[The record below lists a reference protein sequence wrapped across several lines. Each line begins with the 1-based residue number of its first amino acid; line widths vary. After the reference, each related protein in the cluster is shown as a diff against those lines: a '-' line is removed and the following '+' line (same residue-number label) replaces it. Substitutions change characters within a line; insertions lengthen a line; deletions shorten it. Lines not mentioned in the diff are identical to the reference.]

1 MAQILVR
8 GLDDA
13 LVARLKERARENHR
27 SLQGESSDP
36 RRAASTSTC
45 DSHASARRTLS
56 RQVKAILEEAAA
68 QATNAEVEAILDRW
82 QRHWQQK
89 GKTFSDSAELI
100 REDRDSR

>member
-27 SLQGESSDP
+27 SLQSE
-36 RRAASTSTC
+36 
-45 DSHASARRTLS
+45 
-56 RQVKAILEEAAA
+56 VKAILEETAA
-68 QATNAEVEAILDRW
+68 QATSAEIEAILDRW
-82 QRHWQQK
+82 QHYWQQK
-89 GKTFSDSAELI
+89 GKIFSDSAELI

>member
-8 GLDDA
+8 DIDEA
-13 LVARLKERARENHR
+13 VVARLKERARDNHR
-27 SLQGESSDP
+27 SLQGE
-36 RRAASTSTC
+36 
-45 DSHASARRTLS
+45 
-56 RQVKAILEEAAA
+56 VKAILEEAAG

-100 REDRDSR
+100 RKDRDSR

>member
-8 GLDDA
+8 DLDEA
-13 LVARLKERARENHR
+13 VVVRLKERARDNHR
-27 SLQGESSDP
+27 SLQGE
-36 RRAASTSTC
+36 
-45 DSHASARRTLS
+45 
-56 RQVKAILEEAAA
+56 VKAILEEAAG

-82 QRHWQQK
+82 QRYWQQK

>member
-8 GLDDA
+8 DLDDA
-13 LVARLKERARENHR
+13 VVARLKERARDNHR
-27 SLQGESSDP
+27 SLQGE
-36 RRAASTSTC
+36 
-45 DSHASARRTLS
+45 
-56 RQVKAILEEAAA
+56 VKAILEEAAG

-100 REDRDSR
+100 REHRDSR

>member
-8 GLDDA
+8 DLDEA
-13 LVARLKERARENHR
+13 VVVRLKERARDNHR
-27 SLQGESSDP
+27 SLQGE
-36 RRAASTSTC
+36 
-45 DSHASARRTLS
+45 
-56 RQVKAILEEAAA
+56 VKAILEEAAG